1 MMLRSPAFRQLAL
14 TNLRELVRDP
24 TTFVSVLLTPLF
36 FLALFFLIA
45 TMMGRPATQVGVS
58 APRSAAPLVR
68 ALGAEDGVQLVPVTR
83 AQGLARLRAD
93 RLDVLV
99 TVAGGRA
106 TVTAGSGART
116 KAAELAAHARRA
128 GPVTVA
134 ASVGDG
140 VPDARRV
147 AIPAGLMLAFAALA
161 LFGTAS
167 PLIALRQRGTL
178 RLLRTTPMSRLAFV
192 LAQVPARFGIGVGQL
207 TAILALTGVTGQL
220 GGASLGPLLVSAL
233 LGLAMLFAVGYCL
246 GGVIRSPEAGNGAL
260 AAILPVCLMLS
271 GVLFPLTQMPA
282 LMRVLAHVNP
292 LTYFGDAL
300 RQALVGVHG
309 SFPLALDW
317 LVMAAVATL
326 LTAVTVRTFR
336 WEEEAR

>member
-1 MMLRSPAFRQLAL
+1 MMLRTPAFRQLAL

-36 FLALFFLIA
+36 FLGLFFLIA
-45 TMMGRPATQVGVS
+45 TMMGAPPTQVGVS
-58 APRSAAPLVR
+58 APPSAAPLVR
-68 ALGAEDGVQLVPVTR
+68 TLGAEKGVQLVPVTR
-83 AQGLARLRAD
+83 SQGLARLRDD

-99 TVAGGRA
+99 TVSGGRVSVA
-106 TVTAGSGART
+106 AGAGART
-116 KAAELAAHARRA
+116 RATALAARAHSA
-128 GPVTVA
+128 GPVTV
-134 ASVGDG
+134 VGDG
-140 VPDARRV
+140 VPDARRI
-147 AIPAGLMLAFAALA
+147 AIPAGLILAFAALA

-192 LAQVPARFGIGVGQL
+192 VAQAPARFGIGVGQL
-207 TAILALTGVTGQL
+207 VAILAFAGLAGQL
-220 GGASLGPLLVSAL
+220 GDASLGLLTISAL

-260 AAILPVCLMLS
+260 AAILPVGLMLS
-271 GVLFPLTQMPA
+271 GVVIPLAQMPA
-282 LMRVLAHVNP
+282 LLRGLAHLNP

-300 RQALVGVHG
+300 RQALIGVQG

-317 LVMAAVATL
+317 LVMAAVAAL

-336 WEEEAR
+336 WEEAR